1 MPPAN
6 KRPDRSEVTSFDQ
19 SKLNHV
25 PTTEKVILPS
35 KEGKTSLHQNL
46 NSHLLS
52 FHNFYRH
59 DREKLSSLIIFCDH
73 VLELLWPPLFNKELL
88 LKGENWCWSQ
98 LLRWFVTLDNSQQ
111 QFLAQHNIATLLQH
125 CFKELQHCSNIAT
138 QCSVKN
144 RLCKLSRSTSPLW
157 LKFPFQGLCFWDF
170 LVFEGN

>member
-1 MPPAN
+1 MYPLQ
-6 KRPDRSEVTSFDQ
+6 KRLSFLV
-19 SKLNHV
+19 K
-25 PTTEKVILPS
+25 KVKHPYI
-35 KEGKTSLHQNL
+35 KNL

-52 FHNFYRH
+52 FHNFNRH
-59 DREKLSSLIIFCDH
+59 DREKLSSLIILCDH
-73 VLELLWPPLFNKELL
+73 VLKLLWPPLFNKELL

-144 RLCKLSRSTSPLW
+144 RLCKLSRLTSPLW